1 MSKYNNKKVVVTA
14 DGTIFT
20 VSDIVKYNLSIEGI
34 PFDSEMEANYY
45 QELLSL
51 QREGT
56 VLDIECQPK
65 FVLQDKP
72 KIVYIADFRV
82 TFATG
87 EQVIIDVKG
96 VETSTFSVKKRLFK
110 ARFPEF
116 RLQIITR
123 YRGVWMPTK
132 DARKQQVQNKK
143 ARKALLDRFEHQQKG
158 RGI

>member
-1 MSKYNNKKVVVTA
+1 MSKYNNKKVVVSA
-14 DGTIFT
+14 DGTIFE
-20 VSDIVKYNLSIEGI
+20 VKDIIQYNLKIEGI

-82 TFATG
+82 TFTNG
-87 EQVIIDVKG
+87 EIVIVDVKG

-110 ARFPEF
+110 ARFPEYT
-116 RLQIITR
+116 LQVLTR
-123 YRGVWMPTK
+123 YHGVWMPTK
-132 DARKQQVQNKK
+132 EARKRKAQNKK
-143 ARKALLDRFEHQQKG
+143 VKNALLKRFEQQKG
-158 RGI
+158 RRV